1 VTTPVGEVCWC
12 GHGIGS
18 HGGRWM
24 LGYCMV
30 AWCTCANAG
39 GYESRESY
47 AARGFVP
54 RTAADNADER
64 ERYLKVYGRRRGT
77 ITP

>member
-1 VTTPVGEVCWC
+1 
-12 GHGIGS
+12 
-18 HGGRWM
+18 M